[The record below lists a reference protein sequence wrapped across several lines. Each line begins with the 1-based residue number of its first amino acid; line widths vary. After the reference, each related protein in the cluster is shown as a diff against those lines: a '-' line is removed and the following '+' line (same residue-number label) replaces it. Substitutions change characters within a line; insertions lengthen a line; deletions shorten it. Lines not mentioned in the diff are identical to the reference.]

1 MSNKPLGREET
12 FLQTFLIN
20 HVEPFLAPNVL
31 TGSGNPEGKVPVN
44 DDALSSREQEKF
56 STTSLD
62 ENCIEFEFQMDPNY
76 YGNLR
81 QTYLALTLILVK
93 GGVYDTYNT
102 EENKK
107 EEHNG
112 KSAEATE
119 AGETKQEKEDAPDP
133 LVTHVDNILQSIFS
147 NVEVYI
153 NIQPF

>member
-1 MSNKPLGREET
+1 MSSR
-12 FLQTFLIN
+12 FWHQTFLAG
-20 HVEPFLAPNVL
+20 P
-31 TGSGNPEGKVPVN
+31 GNPEGRVSVN
-44 DDALSSREQEKF
+44 DDALSSREQEIF

-62 ENCIEFEFQMDPNY
+62 GNCIEFEFQIDRNY

-81 QTYLALTLILVK
+81 QTYLALTLIMVK

-107 EEHNG
+107 EEQNG
-112 KSAEATE
+112 KSREAAE
-119 AGETKQEKEDAPDP
+119 AGETEEKKEDAPDP